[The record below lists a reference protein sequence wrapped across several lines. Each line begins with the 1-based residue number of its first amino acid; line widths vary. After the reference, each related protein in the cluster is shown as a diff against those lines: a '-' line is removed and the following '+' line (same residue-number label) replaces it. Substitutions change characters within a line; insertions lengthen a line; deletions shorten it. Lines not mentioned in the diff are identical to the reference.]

1 MTRMEQVS
9 EAEYDIGL
17 LQCLLHYHERVTA
30 PVGQDACQA
39 LADGKC
45 PGTLALNQYSEAL
58 REAIRC
64 IKIVHG
70 IGVKRPARSERLDK
84 LLQTAGKGCGEGGEL
99 QKVLRQKAKHKSDQR
114 HYYRD
119 LILRSVATFVIGLV
133 LMALLETFGLG
144 CLFLALVLCGCFTL
158 LLFTL

>member
-1 MTRMEQVS
+1 MKN
-9 EAEYDIGL
+9 
-17 LQCLLHYHERVTA
+17 TA
-30 PVGQDACQA
+30 Q
-39 LADGKC
+39 
-45 PGTLALNQYSEAL
+45 
-58 REAIRC
+58 
-64 IKIVHG
+64 
-70 IGVKRPARSERLDK
+70 SERLDK
-84 LLQTAGKGCGEGGEL
+84 LLQAAGKGCGEGDDL

-144 CLFLALVLCGCFTL
+144 CLFLALVLCGSFTL

>member
-9 EAEYDIGL
+9 KAEYDIGL
-17 LQCLLHYHERVTA
+17 LRCLLHYHKRVIV
-30 PVGQDACQA
+30 PVGQDVCQA

-45 PGTLALNQYSEAL
+45 PGTLALDQYSEAL

-70 IGVKRPARSERLDK
+70 TGMKDTARSEGADE
-84 LLQTAGKGCGEGGEL
+84 LLREADKGCGEGGDL
-99 QKVLRQKAKHKSDQR
+99 QKVLRQKAKHKGDQR